1 MLSFPASTPAR
12 NSFAVPLLTAVIAAA
27 IFTVDTLTPLDIAV
41 AVLYVAVVLLALDFT
56 GYEGILAVAAG
67 CMLLT
72 VLSFAISHG
81 TDPNPGP
88 IMRGMVSIA
97 AITITALLAARNQRA
112 VMALREQ
119 ADLLD
124 LTHDTVFVRDRND
137 VITYWNRA
145 ATELYGWRREE
156 AVGRLAAQLLDTVFP
171 ASQAAIA
178 EELARTGR
186 WEGELIHTTR
196 DGRQV
201 TVASRWALQRDSR
214 GRTVSILETNN
225 DITAQRAVEDKLHR
239 SHMEL
244 AHVSRIATLGELT
257 ASIAH
262 EVNQPL
268 AAVVANGEAG
278 LRWLD
283 RPVPEVGQVR
293 ITVEAMIRNARR
305 ASEVIV
311 RLRALSRR
319 AETVQAPLSLAE
331 LVDQTA
337 PLVERELRIHG
348 VQLSTALPA
357 DLPPVLGDRVQLQQV
372 LINLLINAIQA
383 LDAVPADQRTL
394 SVAAERAPDDSIGEA
409 VVVRLDDSGPGIPDN
424 VLPRL
429 FDAFFTTKSEGMGM
443 GLSICRSIVEAHGG
457 RITAV
462 NRPEGGASFRIALPF
477 APASAA

>member
-1 MLSFPASTPAR
+1 MMLFQASTPAR
-12 NSFAVPLLTAVIAAA
+12 GSIASPLFAALVAIA
-27 IFTVDTLTPLDIAV
+27 IFVVDTVTTLDIAV

-56 GYEGILAVAAG
+56 AFEGILAVAAG

-81 TDPNPGP
+81 ADPDPGP
-88 IMRGMVSIA
+88 ILRGLVSLA

-112 VMALREQ
+112 VKALREQ
-119 ADLLD
+119 ASLLD
-124 LTHDTVFVRDRND
+124 LTHDTIFVRDRND

-156 AVGRLAAQLLDTVFP
+156 AIGRRAAQLLDTVFP
-171 ASQAAIA
+171 APQAAIMD
-178 EELARTGR
+178 ELERTGR

-196 DGRQV
+196 EGRHV
-201 TVASRWALQRDSR
+201 TVTSRWAQQRDARSHS
-214 GRTVSILETNN
+214 VSLLETNN
-225 DITAQRAVEDKLHR
+225 DITAQRTVEDKLHR
-239 SHMEL
+239 SRMEL
-244 AHVSRIATLGELT
+244 THVSRIATMGELT

-278 LRWLD
+278 LRWLN
-283 RPVPEVGQVR
+283 RPVPELGQVKT
-293 ITVEAMIRNARR
+293 TVEAMIRNARR
-305 ASEVIV
+305 ASDVIV
-311 RLRALSRR
+311 RLRALSRKADPIR
-319 AETVQAPLSLAE
+319 VPLSIAE
-331 LVDQTA
+331 LVEQTTL
-337 PLVERELRIHG
+337 LVERELRIHE

-383 LDAVPADQRTL
+383 LDSVSADRRAL
-394 SVAAERAPDDSIGEA
+394 SIGAERAVDEA
-409 VVVRLDDSGPGIPDN
+409 CGDVVVVRFDDSGPGIPDD
-424 VLPRL
+424 VMVRL

-457 RITAV
+457 HISAV
-462 NRPEGGASFRIALPF
+462 NRPEGGASFRLALPI
-477 APASAA
+477 APAGAA

>member
-1 MLSFPASTPAR
+1 MMLFQASTPAR
-12 NSFAVPLLTAVIAAA
+12 GSIASPLFAALVAIA
-27 IFTVDTLTPLDIAV
+27 IFTVDTVTTLDIAV

-56 GYEGILAVAAG
+56 GFEGLLAVAAG

-81 TDPNPGP
+81 ADPDPGA
-88 IMRGMVSIA
+88 ILRGLVSLA

-112 VMALREQ
+112 VRALREQ
-119 ADLLD
+119 ASLLD
-124 LTHDTVFVRDRND
+124 LTHDTIFVRARND
-137 VITYWNRA
+137 VITSWNRA

-156 AVGRLAAQLLDTVFP
+156 AIGRRAAQLLDTVFP
-171 ASQAAIA
+171 APQAAIMD
-178 EELARTGR
+178 ELERTGR
-186 WEGELIHTTR
+186 WEGELIHTAR
-196 DGRQV
+196 DGRHV
-201 TVASRWALQRDSR
+201 TVTSRWALQSDAR
-214 GRTVSILETNN
+214 GRPVSILETNN

-239 SHMEL
+239 SRMEL

-278 LRWLD
+278 LRWLN
-283 RPVPEVGQVR
+283 RPVPELGQAKT
-293 ITVEAMIRNARR
+293 TVEAMIRNARR
-305 ASEVIV
+305 ASDVIV
-311 RLRALSRR
+311 RLRALSRK
-319 AETVQAPLSLAE
+319 ADTVQAPLSIAE
-331 LVDQTA
+331 LVEQTTL
-337 PLVERELRIHG
+337 LVERELRIHE

-383 LDAVPADQRTL
+383 LD
-394 SVAAERAPDDSIGEA
+394 SVAADRRALSIGAERAVDEA
-409 VVVRLDDSGPGIPDN
+409 CGDVVVVRFDDSGPGIPDD
-424 VLPRL
+424 VVVRL

-457 RITAV
+457 RISAV
-462 NRPEGGASFRIALPF
+462 NRPEGGASFRLALPI
-477 APASAA
+477 APAGAA